1 MEEDVRTITKVASPA
16 EEFEEPVKPE
26 EIILDAI
33 PDEGKKREAQE
44 AIMLIR
50 QEAFFGPIPPPKA
63 MAEYEALL
71 PGSADRILSMAEKQ
85 QEHRISLEKLA
96 VSSDLSQNKR
106 GQMFGFIVFLIALAA
121 GILFA
126 FKGWVPL
133 ATTFLTGTMVSIIA
147 IFVLGRRDA
156 NRDLADKSKDQRR

>member
-1 MEEDVRTITKVASPA
+1 MEEDLRPVSEVFPKLEVQ
-16 EEFEEPVKPE
+16 EEPSNPE

-33 PDEGKKREAQE
+33 PDKEKKKEAQD

-85 QEHRISLEKLA
+85 QEHRMALEKEAVKSELA
-96 VSSDLSQNKR
+96 QNRR
-106 GQMFGFIVFLIALAA
+106 GQVFGFIVFLLSLSA
-121 GILFA
+121 GIVFA
-126 FKGWVPL
+126 FKGLVAL
-133 ATTFLTGTMVSIIA
+133 ATTFLTVTMVSIVA
-147 IFVLGRRDA
+147 LFVLGKRESSKG
-156 NRDLADKSKDQRR
+156 LKEKGKDQNK